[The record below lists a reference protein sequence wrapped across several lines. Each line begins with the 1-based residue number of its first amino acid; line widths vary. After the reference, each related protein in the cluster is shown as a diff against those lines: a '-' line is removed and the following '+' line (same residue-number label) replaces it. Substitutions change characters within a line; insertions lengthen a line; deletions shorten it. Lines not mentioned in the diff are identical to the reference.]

1 VDLIKKEEI
10 VRMMNIKDEMG
21 NVMDR
26 ICKYLEKCGYSEY
39 RVRIGGDIMVD
50 IGRPIPKENFTI
62 IAEIANG
69 HELSIAHGVDGDR

>member
-1 VDLIKKEEI
+1 VDLIKKDEI

-39 RVRIGGDIMVD
+39 RVRIGGDILVD
-50 IGRPIPKENFTI
+50 IGRPIPKEEFMHI
-62 IAEIANG
+62 SRIAG
-69 HELSIAHGVDGDR
+69 RYELSIAHGIAK